1 MSKILEEKRRNIFL
15 SKSPE
20 DRLNHLEK
28 LIKWISAGI
37 TINYIEEEFNAC
49 TKQQKETLIQ
59 YSRQFKPFELA
70 YIREMRIN
78 TIIND

>member
-1 MSKILEEKRRNIFL
+1 MSKILEEKRRDIFL

-28 LIKWISAGI
+28 LVKWISADI

-59 YSRQFKPFELA
+59 YSRQLKPFELA
-70 YIREMRIN
+70 YIRDNKI
-78 TIIND
+78 DDVLK